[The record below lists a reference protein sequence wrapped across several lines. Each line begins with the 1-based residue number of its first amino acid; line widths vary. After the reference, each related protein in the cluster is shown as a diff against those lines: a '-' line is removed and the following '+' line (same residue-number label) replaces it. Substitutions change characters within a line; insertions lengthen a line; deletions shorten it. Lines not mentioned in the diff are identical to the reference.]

1 MFHRYGRVDHLSP
14 SPFLSPSCSLPRHL
28 CPFATFPHPSFP
40 LVQGLIRR
48 FCWAGGAPKAETT
61 HLERP
66 SFERRSH
73 STTSLDAY
81 FQASTSVG
89 STPHG
94 ERPGSG
100 SYFSTQPQPQPQP
113 SSSHSHSHSM
123 SSTPSG
129 SYFSSF
135 SSSTQDEPSQASS
148 SSGESAIGLDLS
160 GKGRGGGGLELN
172 TNGTMS
178 PSITMSPPVVY

>member
-1 MFHRYGRVDHLSP
+1 MLTY
-14 SPFLSPSCSLPRHL
+14 
-28 CPFATFPHPSFP
+28 
-40 LVQGLIRR
+40 R
-48 FCWAGGAPKAETT
+48 FCWAGGAPQAQTQ

-81 FQASTSVG
+81 FQQASTSTG

-100 SYFSTQPQPQPQP
+100 SYFSVTPSQPQP

-129 SYFSSF
+129 SYFST
-135 SSSTQDEPSQASS
+135 SSQDEPSQASS
-148 SSGESAIGLDLS
+148 SSGESAIGLDFS
-160 GKGRGGGGLELN
+160 GAKGGGGLELN
-172 TNGTMS
+172 TRGTMS
-178 PSITMSPPVVY
+178 PSVAMSPPIVY